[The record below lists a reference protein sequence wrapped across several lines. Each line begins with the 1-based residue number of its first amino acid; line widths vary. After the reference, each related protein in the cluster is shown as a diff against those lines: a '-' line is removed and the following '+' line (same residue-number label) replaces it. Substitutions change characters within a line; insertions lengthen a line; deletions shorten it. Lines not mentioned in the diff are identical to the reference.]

1 MEELVQKVMG
11 LFAETDG
18 QEVYITSV
26 DQGLLSE
33 ILSLSEEAYENF
45 CVILEAEMI
54 LAKRKIKDLDDLGK
68 LRKAFILRNQD
79 QPVPVKEILPDFP
92 GSMELMVP
100 AGYNATRDGI
110 VREGARISSC
120 PFFIGARTK
129 SAETGRGNYV
139 LLIKFADENVWREI
153 SVSAN
158 PAGIIKT
165 VQTVGVYVDVKGA
178 KKYIEEYLAANW
190 AKLPVLSPEPE
201 DEMGALYERF
211 LEFVAMHQAEF
222 DDKERWGRFIMD
234 EKSGQFVAIL
244 RGPLERFLREVGKP
258 DRRSLLR
265 AWRDQGLLLPAAD
278 GRFTRS
284 VRVNKAVLRAYMIR
298 LPEDIDFVTPYDER
312 RVTVESLPR
321 KDLRV
326 V

>member
-1 MEELVQKVMG
+1 MEELIQKVMG

-18 QEVYITSV
+18 QEVYVTSV

-33 ILSLSEEAYENF
+33 ILSLGEETYEKF
-45 CVILEAEMI
+45 CVILEAEVI
-54 LAKRKIKDLDDLGK
+54 LAKRRIKDLDDLGK

-79 QPVPVKEILPDFP
+79 QPVPVKEIFPDFP

-100 AGYNATRDGI
+100 AGCNATRDGI
-110 VREGARISSC
+110 VYGKARVSSC

-158 PAGIIKT
+158 PAGILKA
-165 VQTVGVYVDVKGA
+165 VQTAGVYVDVKSA

-222 DDKERWGRFIMD
+222 DDKERWGRFVKVNG
-234 EKSGQFVAIL
+234 KSDQFAAIL

-278 GRFTRS
+278 GCFARP
-284 VRVNKAVLRAYMIR
+284 VRVNGAVLRAYVIR
-298 LPEDIDFVTPYDER
+298 LPEDFDITYCSEGGVTAEDLR
-312 RVTVESLPR
+312 H
-321 KDLRV
+321 KDLAV
-326 V
+326 M